1 MLVARHTFIEQF
13 TQIVFFKSNKELMN
27 KKIMESDEDVKNALW
42 SCMGHSKALRGFC
55 LQNEMTKK
63 LAAIHKSL
71 NICSDF
77 YRRKII
83 TYLAR
88 LLFVGLN
95 VTLLNV

>member
-1 MLVARHTFIEQF
+1 
-13 TQIVFFKSNKELMN
+13 MN

-63 LAAIHKSL
+63 LAAIHKTL

-77 YRRKII
+77 YP
-83 TYLAR
+83 
-88 LLFVGLN
+88 
-95 VTLLNV
+95 

>member
-1 MLVARHTFIEQF
+1 MPVLGAKIINPLIIRKFC
-13 TQIVFFKSNKELMN
+13 ELFC
-27 KKIMESDEDVKNALW
+27 A
-42 SCMGHSKALRGFC
+42 HRGFC